1 MNTEPNYIF
10 GDYIAFLEHHFGND
24 TLEGIIIEEY
34 HSLKKLINTAWKRQ
48 EEEPYMIANIKNLIK
63 ELTPELSYTGAD
75 IRNQIP
81 DIERFYC
88 NEGDWELHHLTYG
101 KGYKK
106 VEVGGKKIHKFK
118 TIEAAVEAAKKNNC
132 KIITATNSGFT
143 LRNGSSNDVEENSL
157 ANYKDGMYSLVYKPK
172 NKKVKPVVEEPVVEE
187 VVEPAPSPEFLPPT
201 PEPKKPTPP
210 PRKKKESPKPKPR
223 PAHSLSTTPSPTP
236 SPTPSSSGDELEV
249 HKIEWKDRVLYI
261 NNDTNEVYDA
271 ETSELLEDLYVKNI
285 DDNDEDWIIKCR
297 NEDEDYCNKF
307 GLYEPSKDPRC
318 KD

>member
-1 MNTEPNYIF
+1 MNTEPPTIF
-10 GDYIAFLEHHFGND
+10 GDYKEFLEHHFGVD
-24 TLEGIIIEEY
+24 TLEERILIDY
-34 HSLKKLINTAWKRQ
+34 VSLRKLCNTAWKRQ

-75 IRNQIP
+75 IRNQIQ

-106 VEVGGKKIHKFK
+106 VEVDGKKIYKFK
-118 TIEAAVEAAKKNNC
+118 TIEAAVEAANENEC

-143 LRNGSSNDVEENSL
+143 LRNGWSNDIYDNPL
-157 ANYKDGMYSLVYKPK
+157 ANYKDGMYSLVYRPG
-172 NKKVKPVVEEPVVEE
+172 NKKVKPVVEEP

-261 NNDTNEVYDA
+261 NKDTNEVYDA
-271 ETSELLEDLYVKNI
+271 ETSELFEDLYVGNI
-285 DDNDEDWIIKCR
+285 DDNDDDWNIKCK
-297 NEDEDYCNKF
+297 NQDEDYCNEF

-318 KD
+318 ND